1 MQDGPVSGLHVG
13 RLTLRA
19 PQPADAGLIGMYLG
33 DAQVAR
39 HLTQIPH
46 PYPPGAAEALVA
58 RALSGKRSG
67 PIYVMEADG
76 QLVGLVFV
84 NADGPAAARIGYM
97 VGPPWRKTGYATE
110 GVAAVVDALFE
121 DGVAAVTANVFI
133 DNDASAKVLTR
144 LGFAYEG
151 DGEEWSAGR
160 GAAAPVWRYRLT
172 RKARDAAAIA
182 G

>member
-1 MQDGPVSGLHVG
+1 MQDGPVSDLHAD

-19 PQPADAGLIGMYLG
+19 PQPADAGLIGFYLG

-39 HLTQIPH
+39 NLTQIPH
-46 PYPPGAAEALVA
+46 PYPPGAADALVA

-67 PIYVMEADG
+67 PLYAMEADG

-84 NADGPAAARIGYM
+84 NADGPNAARIGYM
-97 VGPPWRKTGYATE
+97 VGPPWRNTGYATE
-110 GVAAVVDALFE
+110 GVAAVVDALFN
-121 DGVAAVTANVFI
+121 DGVEAVTANVFI

-160 GAAAPVWRYRLT
+160 GVAAPVWRYRLT
-172 RKARDAAAIA
+172 RAARDAAAA
-182 G
+182 SG